1 MEIPHRDDAP
11 DGETKLPRNAIP
23 RERWVVR
30 WLLSEPGSER
40 FPNSDQTASTTI
52 LRRGPSRRASDSV
65 SCAVWRAP
73 GDRSQEIRILML
85 VAGGTIEGMPVSVFY
100 WSVSTT
106 LCPSYGPEGACAD
119 QGILERSHGQDL
131 PTLQIASLQ
140 SLRGQTQAR

>member
-52 LRRGPSRRASDSV
+52 LRRGPSRSASDCV

-85 VAGGTIEGMPVSVFY
+85 VGEIFIRSSVIFSRWMGSTKQVPGDLKQRYRTLIGGE
-100 WSVSTT
+100 
-106 LCPSYGPEGACAD
+106 
-119 QGILERSHGQDL
+119 
-131 PTLQIASLQ
+131 
-140 SLRGQTQAR
+140 